1 MVGFDI
7 GGTKCAVCIGKE
19 VDGKLQILE
28 KKSVPTNQ
36 KISPYEMLEQLC
48 ILAESMTDDM
58 EIIGISCGGPLNSEQ
73 GVILSPPNLSGWDNV
88 KIVEYLEN
96 KYHGKVYLQND
107 ADACAL
113 AEWKFGA
120 GKGTKNMIFCT
131 FGTGL
136 GAGLILNGMLYTGCC
151 DMAGEIGHMR
161 LSEYGPIGYGKAGSF
176 EGFCSG
182 SGIAQ
187 LGMSVARELL
197 QQGKKAS
204 FCESLGELELITAKK
219 VAECAKAGAED
230 AKEVYRISG
239 RMLGKGLAILIDILN
254 PERIVLGSIFARS
267 SELLIEEMYRVLR
280 NECLSYS
287 LEHCEIVPAKLG
299 ESLGDVAALS
309 VAINGLSEI
318 GKGLK
323 NL

>member
-19 VDGKLQILE
+19 ADGKLQILD
-28 KKSVPTNQ
+28 KKSIPTDHRV
-36 KISPYEMLEQLC
+36 SPYEILEQMC
-48 ILAESMTDDM
+48 ALAESMTDDM
-58 EIIGISCGGPLNSEQ
+58 EVIGISCGSPLDSKR
-73 GVILSPPNLSGWDNV
+73 GLILSPPNLPGWDNV
-88 KIVEYLEN
+88 KVVEYLEN
-96 KYHGKVYLQND
+96 KYHGKVFLQND

-120 GKGTKNMIFCT
+120 GRGTKNMIFGT

-151 DMAGEIGHMR
+151 DMAGEVGHMR
-161 LSEYGPIGYGKAGSF
+161 LSEYGPVGYGKAGSF

-182 SGIAQ
+182 NGIAQ
-187 LGMSVARELL
+187 IGMSVARELL

-204 FCESLGELELITAKK
+204 FCEDISKLELITAKK

-230 AKEVYRISG
+230 AKEVYRICG
-239 RMLGKGLAILIDILN
+239 RMLGKGLAVLIDILN

-267 SELLIEEMYRVLR
+267 GELLTEEMHRVLQK
-280 NECLSYS
+280 ECLPRT
-287 LEHCEIVPAKLG
+287 LEHCEIVPAELG
-299 ESLGDVAALS
+299 ESIGDVAALS
-309 VAINGLSEI
+309 VAINGLNE
-318 GKGLK
+318 
-323 NL
+323 